1 MSNIARL
8 QGDSGEE
15 DDDDEN
21 NTEDDKGND
30 ASDGNDDDDGN
41 DGNGDDDDDDAN
53 DDDVQEDDGT
63 NDNDKETDNDRTE
76 SNIIKIPVLNRSS
89 AEYYEEEEDMID
101 DEEMMD
107 EEKDDEVTKKMY
119 NDSGFE
125 QVEEDVH
132 VTLTLVSVSYNFIS
146 KLLNLE
152 NPSLAD
158 NEIASLMDTTV
169 RHKEPRVINLEKDP
183 SEIKQVDQYSQ
194 ALSFIPAIVDRYIDN
209 TLGEAIHKAILAHNL
224 DYREEAQAENRDYI
238 ELIDTSIRVILK
250 EEINTQPP

>member
-169 RHKEPRVINLEKDP
+169 RHKEPRL
-183 SEIKQVDQYSQ
+183 
-194 ALSFIPAIVDRYIDN
+194 DRYIDN